1 MAIIHDTHSH
11 AREADIPGT
20 VNLRPLAGDEE
31 TYYGQALFPVPSA
44 DPNDPLQWPSWK
56 KHMILFCCS
65 AFSFLAN
72 SALIGPST
80 YIGLF
85 SAQFGVTP
93 NTAAGLVNYPNL
105 AFGFSNILFIPAYQ
119 SIGRRPVMLIALIM
133 YVVGLAWAAKASSF
147 ASLMGARIVH
157 SFGGGVC
164 EALPVQLVNDI
175 FFLHERGKK
184 LGWYT
189 IALCV
194 GSTGPL
200 FSGLMLGAGLSWNLF
215 FWVEFAFGMALLVL
229 CFLFV
234 EETRYERQ
242 LLPSSPSST
251 SRVGQEVAEKDNAKA
266 EEANTTTHQIELNS
280 PTIIPP
286 RKPFLHQLHLWSP
299 SSSSVKSQPLHTLL
313 LRSFSHLLVPSTFWV
328 ITTYGIFIGLA
339 GFAFAF
345 IFPLKIVSP
354 PYSWPSTSSGFHS
367 FATFLGFG
375 LAIPFVS
382 LSDRLAAYLTK
393 KNNGIREAE
402 MRLPILLPAM
412 LIAPAGIVVFGMAAE
427 KNLHWVAYMA
437 GVAITQ
443 FGAYFYF
450 TVTLAYA
457 VDSYTA
463 NLSEMLII
471 MNVGKQAISFG
482 MALNVLD
489 WILESGYGKVISG
502 VFGAVLLGNNLVVLV
517 FMAFGKRI
525 RRMVGRSWLAKVHAR
540 TVVEGEGH

>member
-1 MAIIHDTHSH
+1 
-11 AREADIPGT
+11 
-20 VNLRPLAGDEE
+20 
-31 TYYGQALFPVPSA
+31 
-44 DPNDPLQWPSWK
+44 
-56 KHMILFCCS
+56 MILFCCS

-85 SAQFGVTP
+85 SAQFGITP

-105 AFGFSNILFIPAYQ
+105 AFGFSNVLFIPAYHRL
-119 SIGRRPVMLIALIM
+119 GRRPVMLVSLVL
-133 YVVGLAWAAKASSF
+133 YVVGLAWAANANSF
-147 ASLMGARIVH
+147 SSLMGARVVH
-157 SFGGGVC
+157 AFGGGVC
-164 EALPVQLVNDI
+164 EALPEQLVNDI

-189 IALCV
+189 IALCL
-194 GSTGPL
+194 GATGPL

-215 FWVEFAFGMALLVL
+215 FWIEFAFGMALLVL
-229 CFLFV
+229 SFLFV
-234 EETRYERQ
+234 EETRYERKPI
-242 LLPSSPSST
+242 LSSSPSTTFSAAP
-251 SRVGQEVAEKDNAKA
+251 GPHHYEKDNAKA
-266 EEANTTTHQIELNS
+266 EEANATAHHIDSQS
-280 PTIIPP
+280 PSNTSLIIPP
-286 RKPFLHQLHLWSP
+286 RKPFLQQLTLWTPSP
-299 SSSSVKSQPLHTLL
+299 PNSSLHKEQPIHTML

-328 ITTYGIFIGLA
+328 ITTYGIYIGLA

-345 IFPLKIVSP
+345 IFPLKIVAP

-375 LAIPFVS
+375 LAIPCVS

-393 KNNGIREAE
+393 RNNGIREAE

-412 LIAPAGIVVFGMAAE
+412 LISPAGQVIFGMAAE
-427 KNLHWVAYMA
+427 RNLHWIAYMA
-437 GVAITQ
+437 GVAMTQ
-443 FGAYFYF
+443 FGGYFYF

-457 VDSYTA
+457 MDSYNA
-463 NLSEMLII
+463 NLSEMLIV

-489 WILESGYGKVISG
+489 WILERGYGKVIAG
-502 VFGAVLLGNNLVVLV
+502 VFGGILFANNLFVLV
-517 FMAFGKRI
+517 FMAWGKDI
-525 RRMVGRSWLAKVHAR
+525 RKKVSGTRLARAHAR

>member
-1 MAIIHDTHSH
+1 
-11 AREADIPGT
+11 
-20 VNLRPLAGDEE
+20 
-31 TYYGQALFPVPSA
+31 
-44 DPNDPLQWPSWK
+44 
-56 KHMILFCCS
+56 MILFCCS
-65 AFSFLAN
+65 AFSFLGN

-85 SAQFGVTP
+85 STQFSISP

-105 AFGFSNILFIPAYQ
+105 AFGFSNVLFIPTYQ
-119 SIGRRPVMLIALIM
+119 RIGRRPVMLVALVL
-133 YVVGLAWAAKASSF
+133 YVVGLAWAAKANGFS
-147 ASLMGARIVH
+147 SLMGARVVH
-157 SFGGGVC
+157 AFGSGVC

-194 GSTGPL
+194 GATGPL

-234 EETRYERQ
+234 EETRYERRT
-242 LLPSSPSST
+242 LPSSPSTSST
-251 SRVGQEVAEKDNAKA
+251 SRGGHDDKKDNAKA
-266 EEANTTTHQIELNS
+266 EANTTTTAAATVHHIEADS
-280 PTIIPP
+280 PSHSAIIPP
-286 RKPFLHQLHLWSP
+286 RKPFLQQLRLWTP
-299 SSSSVKSQPLHTLL
+299 AAAPHNEQPIHTML
-313 LRSFSHLLVPSTFWV
+313 LRSVTHLLVPSTFWV
-328 ITTYGIFIGLA
+328 ITTYGIYIGLA

-345 IFPLKIVSP
+345 IFPLKIVAP

-375 LAIPFVS
+375 LAIPCVS

-393 KNNGIREAE
+393 RNNGIREAE

-412 LIAPAGIVVFGMAAE
+412 LIAPAGQVVFGLAAE
-427 KNLHWVAYMA
+427 KNLHWIAYMA
-437 GVAITQ
+437 GVAMTQ
-443 FGAYFYF
+443 FGGYFYF

-482 MALNVLD
+482 MGLNVLD
-489 WILESGYGKVISG
+489 WILESGYGRVIAG
-502 VFGAVLLGNNLVVLV
+502 VFGGLLLANNVVVLV
-517 FMAFGKRI
+517 FMAWGRRI
-525 RRMVGRSWLAKVHAR
+525 RRTVSRTWMARVHAR